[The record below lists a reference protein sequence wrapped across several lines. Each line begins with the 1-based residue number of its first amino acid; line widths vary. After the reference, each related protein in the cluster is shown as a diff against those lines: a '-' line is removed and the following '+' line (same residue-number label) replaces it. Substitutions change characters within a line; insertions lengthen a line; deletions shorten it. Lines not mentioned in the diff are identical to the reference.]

1 VVQAEGGEFEE
12 NHSMNPYMTLG
23 SGCGTPDGLGLAA
36 RLAEWHDAM
45 VAHERHLRSMRA
57 STRCDDDCP
66 HDVATSLWSEAL
78 DVFGSRA
85 HELQYL
91 RDKALSASRRGGRR

>member
-1 VVQAEGGEFEE
+1 
-12 NHSMNPYMTLG
+12 MNLYVTLG

-36 RLAEWHDAM
+36 RLTDWHDAM
-45 VAHERHLRSMRA
+45 VAHERRLRSMRPPP
-57 STRCDDDCP
+57 RCHDDCP
-66 HDVATSLWSEAL
+66 HDDAKSLWNEAL

-91 RDKALSASRRGGRR
+91 RDKALSASRPGGRR